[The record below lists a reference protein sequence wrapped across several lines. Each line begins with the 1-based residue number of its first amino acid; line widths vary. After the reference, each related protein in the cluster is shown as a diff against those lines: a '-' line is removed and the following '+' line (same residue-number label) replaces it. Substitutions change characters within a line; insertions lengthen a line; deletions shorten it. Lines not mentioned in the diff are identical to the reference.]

1 MPHGS
6 QKRNIENSNI
16 NWHHCHT
23 ATTHKQQ
30 GSVMGYLSAVITI
43 IREWITRVI
52 SQGAPESV
60 GRVVVTAGESSP
72 LPPTNPPH
80 LCAYEAQQVEL
91 IGAQLESILAQYTAA
106 VEAFTA
112 CMESTQMTASDFKT
126 ERNNVDLAFKYMK
139 QNLKACR
146 AILKKMRS
154 EK

>member
-1 MPHGS
+1 MQPGS
-6 QKRNIENSNI
+6 PTQSTESSKS
-16 NWHHCHT
+16 NWHPYQA

-30 GSVMGYLSAVITI
+30 GSVMGYLSEAITAVRDWI
-43 IREWITRVI
+43 IRVI
-52 SQGAPESV
+52 SQGAPLSD
-60 GRVVVTAGESSP
+60 GRVVVSVEEPTP
-72 LPPTNPPH
+72 LPPTDPPH
-80 LCAYEAQQVEL
+80 LCAYEAEQVEL

-126 ERNNVDLAFKYMK
+126 ERNNLDLAFKYMK
-139 QNLKACR
+139 QNLSASR